1 MSRHTHLATPILFAL
16 VTAVTV
22 TGCKRRAP
30 EGVAATR
37 PATQPV
43 VASTTTKPGASV
55 LSISNRQY
63 EFRPARMIVGGLDSG
78 EAGVL
83 VQVFSEGASPEG
95 ASDGFYLEMRLD
107 IADASE
113 LDGASWQYKA
123 TSDERSDEVLST
135 ITVNGGAN
143 QLLPKDV
150 TATFREV
157 SADTV
162 EVRLI
167 GFFNVFGGKDGGGA
181 SGVVPV
187 QATLLA
193 KRQESR

>member
-1 MSRHTHLATPILFAL
+1 M
-16 VTAVTV
+16 
-22 TGCKRRAP
+22 
-30 EGVAATR
+30 
-37 PATQPV
+37 
-43 VASTTTKPGASV
+43 